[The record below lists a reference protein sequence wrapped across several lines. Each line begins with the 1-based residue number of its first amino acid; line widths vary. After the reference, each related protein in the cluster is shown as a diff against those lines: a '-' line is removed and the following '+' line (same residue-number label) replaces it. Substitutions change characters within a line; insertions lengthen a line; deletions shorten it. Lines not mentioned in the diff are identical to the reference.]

1 LQFIRD
7 RHLGRVDC
15 FVYGDTHRAGIFQR
29 RNGPLAVN
37 SGCFTREIEG
47 RSITAKPGSLSPGFS
62 PKMGGG
68 SSPAAFLSG
77 RETPE
82 TYLLLD
88 DWGLALRQL
97 GQDKPLFLCE
107 LF

>member
-1 LQFIRD
+1 M
-7 RHLGRVDC
+7 DC
-15 FVYGDTHRAGIFQR
+15 FVYGDTPRAGIFQR
-29 RNGPLAVN
+29 RDGPLAVN

-47 RSITAKPGSLSPGFS
+47 RSITTKPGSS
-62 PKMGGG
+62 
-68 SSPAAFLSG
+68 FLSG
-77 RETPE
+77 SQTPE